1 VRRIIYKLFV
11 EGEPKAQPR
20 PRKGKY
26 GYFYNPDTTAT
37 WKETIQ
43 INFLV
48 QRKPMITGPVILT
61 ATFFFHRATGLHGK
75 IVPHTVKPDAD
86 NLIKA
91 VKDCLTRIE
100 VYKDDSQ
107 VFEEKTRK
115 FWTPG
120 KSGTE
125 IMIEVEE

>member
-1 VRRIIYKLFV
+1 MRRIIYKLFV

-26 GYFYNPDTTAT
+26 GNFYNPDTTDA
-37 WKETIQ
+37 WKEAIQ
-43 INFLV
+43 ISFLT

-61 ATFFFHRATGLHGK
+61 ATFFFHKATGLHGQ

-86 NLIKA
+86 NLIKP
-91 VKDCLTRIE
+91 VKDCLTQIG

-107 VFEEKTRK
+107 VFDEHPTKY
-115 FWTPG
+115 WTQG
-120 KSGTE
+120 KSGME
-125 IMIEVEE
+125 IMIELEE